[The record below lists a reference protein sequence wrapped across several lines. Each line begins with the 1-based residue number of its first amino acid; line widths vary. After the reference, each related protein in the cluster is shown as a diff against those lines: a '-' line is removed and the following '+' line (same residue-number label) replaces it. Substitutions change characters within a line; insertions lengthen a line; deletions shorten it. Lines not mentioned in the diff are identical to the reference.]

1 MRRANK
7 FFIPAVVTVGLAV
20 TGLAGVGAADESLT
34 KKQFLKNANATCK
47 KMYKAVDANFEE
59 QFAGL
64 KENAEPSPAQIE
76 EAVAGFVQILRAAAA
91 DVEALQGPAAL
102 EEKVDA
108 FLHRFNAVVDKFEAD
123 PQSAFAE
130 ELSGYPFAKPDT
142 IARKIGLK
150 ECAQRQS

>member
-1 MRRANK
+1 MRRPNR
-7 FFIPAVVTVGLAV
+7 FFIPAVVTVGLTV
-20 TGLAGVGAADESLT
+20 TGLAGVGTAEELLS

-64 KENAEPSPAQIE
+64 KENAEPSPAQVE
-76 EAVAGFVQILRAAAA
+76 AAVAGFVQILRAAAS

-102 EEKVDA
+102 EKKVDA
-108 FLHRFNAVVDKFEAD
+108 FLDRFNAVVDKFEAD

-130 ELSGYPFAKPDT
+130 ELSGYPFAKPDK
-142 IARKIGLK
+142 IARKTGLK